1 MWRRG
6 AGFSLIELL
15 VTLVILSLILVVL
28 LQFMTSLEQEWRT
41 TASDP
46 FAEASAAFETM
57 AARLAEATLEP
68 YQDFVDATGTFRAS
82 GANGFVPDHL
92 TRQSNLA
99 FVCGPTAGP
108 GGWLTSSGETTA
120 GDCVFF
126 VAPTGYSQTEAHQ
139 GLERLLNAQ
148 GYFVEFGAP
157 TGMPGFILPAGQR
170 YRWRL
175 TQLVQPSEALQ
186 IYALPSSVSWVQSLM
201 QPATPTSVLAENVI
215 ALIVMPEWPSVGANN
230 ATVTNVSYSY
240 DSRNAGSPLTRNQ
253 LPPRL
258 TLALVA
264 IDEASAQILATKN
277 GTQPPALIASTLFA
291 NAANLQADLTSL
303 DAALTAQKVGHRIF
317 QRKISLAGS
326 AWIGTLAQ

>member
-28 LQFMTSLEQEWRT
+28 LQFMSSLEQEWRT
-41 TASDP
+41 TAGDP

-57 AARLAEATLEP
+57 AERLADATLEP
-68 YQDFVDATGTFRAS
+68 YQDFVDATGTFRAA

-92 TRQSNLA
+92 ARQSDLA
-99 FVCGPTAGP
+99 FVCGPSEGP

-126 VAPTGYSQTEAHQ
+126 VSPTGYTQTEAHV

-148 GYFVEFGAP
+148 GYFVEFGAA
-157 TGMPGFILPAGQR
+157 TGVPGFILPAGQR

-186 IYALPSSVSWVQSLM
+186 VYALPSSLSWVQSLM
-201 QPATPTSVLAENVI
+201 EPATPTSILAENVA
-215 ALIVMPEWPSVGANN
+215 ALLLMPEWTSLDANN
-230 ATVTNVSYSY
+230 NTVTNVSYSY
-240 DSRNAGSPLTRNQ
+240 DSRNAASPLTRNQ

-258 TLALVA
+258 TLVLVA
-264 IDEASAQILATKN
+264 IDEASAQILAARN
-277 GTQPPALIASTLFA
+277 GTQPPALIAGNLFA
-291 NAANLQADLTSL
+291 TAANLQADLTSL
-303 DAALTAQKVGHRIF
+303 DAALTAQKIGHRIF
-317 QRKISLAGS
+317 QRKIALAGS
-326 AWIGTLAQ
+326 AWTETPSP